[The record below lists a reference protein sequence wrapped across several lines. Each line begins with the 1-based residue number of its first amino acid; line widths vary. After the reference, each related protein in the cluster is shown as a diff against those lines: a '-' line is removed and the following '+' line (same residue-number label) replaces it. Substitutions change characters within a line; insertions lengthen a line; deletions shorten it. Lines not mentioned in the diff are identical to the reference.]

1 MGDSPSKEKV
11 ASQMQASVMAEQARD
26 VEVPAPMI
34 DLAKRR
40 TDFLFRYIQ
49 YGDRPMREILASAYM
64 QGMNDM
70 FDVIER
76 RIRR

>member
-1 MGDSPSKEKV
+1 MK
-11 ASQMQASVMAEQARD
+11 QEQAHD
-26 VEVPAPMI
+26 IEIPAPMI

-40 TDFLFRYIQ
+40 TEFLFRYIQ
-49 YGDRPMREILASAYM
+49 YGDRPMREILASVYM

-76 RIRR
+76 RLNKR